1 MVKIFFLSLLTIM
14 HVSNTASQNN
24 SDAIIGQWMTT
35 DNKIE
40 VEIYKRGDEYKGR
53 IIWLDDSNDKSRPMN
68 TRTDKNN
75 PNPALRT
82 RKLIG
87 LVVMTGL
94 TYNVEQN
101 DWHGGQ
107 IYDPESG
114 KQFSAKAY
122 LTGNDYLKIRGFV
135 GLEFLGKDLSFKKI
149 L

>member
-14 HVSNTASQNN
+14 HISNTASQNN

-40 VEIYKRGDEYKGR
+40 VEIYKTGDEYKGR

-94 TYNVEQN
+94 TYNAEQN
-101 DWHGGQ
+101 DWQGGQ

-122 LTGNDYLKIRGFV
+122 LTGNAYLKIRGFV

>member
-1 MVKIFFLSLLTIM
+1 M
-14 HVSNTASQNN
+14 HVSTTASQNN
-24 SDAIIGQWMTT
+24 SDAIIGRWMST

-40 VEIYKRGDEYKGR
+40 VEIYKTGDEYKGR

-94 TYNVEQN
+94 TYNAEQN
-101 DWHGGQ
+101 DWQGGQ